1 MIVMSHSFS
10 QETNVFQ
17 TMMNLRIIQNF
28 TMGSKYIHQ
37 LSPIYTFWHGDF
49 LEPGY
54 FGTGTFR
61 HRNISAW
68 GHYGTGEYWHNDISA
83 HGCFSTG
90 KFWHDAKLYGC
101 FGTDILASVQKCV
114 TMPKRPFF
122 QNINV
127 PKCSSAKMSLC

>member
-1 MIVMSHSFS
+1 MILMSHSFS

-17 TMMNLRIIQNF
+17 TMNLRIIQNF
-28 TMGSKYIHQ
+28 IMGSKYIHQ

-61 HRNISAW
+61 HRDISAW

-83 HGCFSTG
+83 HGCF
-90 KFWHDAKLYGC
+90 ARYGLRRC
-101 FGTDILASVQKCV
+101 VRARTRAMCSCTCACKMTSKTCVRSVCV
-114 TMPKRPFF
+114 RAFF
-122 QNINV
+122 PLV
-127 PKCSSAKMSLC
+127 TPTHV